1 MIDPDLDEVRR
12 LAIHVAAQ
20 VHTRVHDGSEYADQR
35 LLVTAAAITGWL
47 TTDPELTGFENRLA
61 ALEAGMA
68 TLNEEMAR
76 IDTETNEIGQ
86 DVDQAITEITDLRT
100 RIADLDTA
108 AAAQLGA
115 IADRLSGT
123 GDRLRSVAADPTN
136 PVPAPEPGV

>member
-20 VHTRVHDGSEYADQR
+20 AHTHSFDGTPEANQR
-35 LLVTAAAITGWL
+35 LLTTADVITGWL
-47 TTDPELTGFENRLA
+47 TTDPAMTGFEQRLA

-76 IDTETNEIGQ
+76 IDAETNEIG
-86 DVDQAITEITDLRT
+86 DVVTGAITEIEDLRT

-123 GDRLRSVAADPTN
+123 GDRLRAVAADPNN

>member
-1 MIDPDLDEVRR
+1 MIDPALDDVRR
-12 LAIHVAAQ
+12 LAMDFAAQ
-20 VHTRVHDGSEYADQR
+20 VCARSHDGTDAANQR
-35 LLVTAAAITGWL
+35 LTATADVIAGWL
-47 TTDPELTGFENRLA
+47 TTDPELTGFEERLA

-76 IDTETNEIGQ
+76 IDAETNEIGD
-86 DVDQAITEITDLRT
+86 DVTQAITEIEALRT
-100 RIADLDTA
+100 RIGDLDTA

-136 PVPAPEPGV
+136 PVPGPEPV